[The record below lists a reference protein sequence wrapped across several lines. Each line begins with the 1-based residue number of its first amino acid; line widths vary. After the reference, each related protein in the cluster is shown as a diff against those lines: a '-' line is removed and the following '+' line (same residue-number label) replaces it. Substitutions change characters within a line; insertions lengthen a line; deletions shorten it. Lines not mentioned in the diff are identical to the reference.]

1 MRKRKLLDRLTNNPN
16 GATFNDL
23 RTLLAQEGFELER
36 VTGSHH
42 IFKKAGIK
50 FVIPVHANRVKSV
63 YVRRVIQ
70 LIKSQEEKPMAE
82 ELRYPIIIYPA
93 DEGGYVAEVPA
104 LKGCLA
110 QGETQAECL
119 QELNTVQSL
128 WIESARRNRQRIP
141 TPSEALAQ
149 LRKLVA

>member
-1 MRKRKLLDRLTNNPN
+1 
-16 GATFNDL
+16 
-23 RTLLAQEGFELER
+23 
-36 VTGSHH
+36 
-42 IFKKAGIK
+42 
-50 FVIPVHANRVKSV
+50 
-63 YVRRVIQ
+63 
-70 LIKSQEEKPMAE
+70 MAE

-119 QELNTVQSL
+119 DELNTVQTL
-128 WIESARRNRQRIP
+128 WIESARRNRQKIP

>member
-1 MRKRKLLDRLTNNPN
+1 
-16 GATFNDL
+16 
-23 RTLLAQEGFELER
+23 
-36 VTGSHH
+36 
-42 IFKKAGIK
+42 
-50 FVIPVHANRVKSV
+50 
-63 YVRRVIQ
+63 
-70 LIKSQEEKPMAE
+70 MAE
-82 ELRYPIIIYPA
+82 ELKYPIIIYPA